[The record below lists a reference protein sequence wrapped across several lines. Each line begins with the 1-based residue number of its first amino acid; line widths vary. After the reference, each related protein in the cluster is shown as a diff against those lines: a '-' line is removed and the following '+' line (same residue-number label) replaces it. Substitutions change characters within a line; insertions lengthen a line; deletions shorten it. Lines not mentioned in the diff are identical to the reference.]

1 MMRTLFLFPQK
12 EQIIMSKVYTAYN
25 KEVQRYI
32 RDYAVKPSTAAVSE
46 RLALLEASVYE
57 QCGIFAKL
65 FPGKRNRVL
74 NEIAYATGGCGIWK
88 IGAATLARK
97 ADCSERTVYA
107 AVNALK
113 KTGEFIVARLAD
125 GHAGHYVFVDKRSER
140 FEDIMSE
147 VFGLPMSEIAT
158 LSAGLVAGLE
168 NAETVDTTT
177 VEGQKQ
183 GSNYI
188 NSFKNKLL
196 NVLDIDIK
204 LSTTQDA
211 RVSYM
216 TDLQKSLYEAI
227 RPLVKDQQLDDVQ
240 KAVLAMPITNAREF
254 VKAKN
259 AIINTLNDAT
269 DKTLKV
275 STSLRAVVSGAYQKA
290 LARPAVKKYV
300 EPVCDSDYEIYDWL
314 NDATLD
320 LSHVERPDSG
330 IYNWLLE

>member
-1 MMRTLFLFPQK
+1 MT
-12 EQIIMSKVYTAYN
+12 KVYTVYN
-25 KEVQRYI
+25 QVVQQYI
-32 RDYAVKPSTAAVSE
+32 MDHAVKPTAKKVNE
-46 RLALLEASVYE
+46 RLDILQASVHE

-65 FPGKRNRVL
+65 FPGKRNQVL

-158 LSAGLVAGLE
+158 LNAGLVAGLE
-168 NAETVDTTT
+168 NAKTVDTTS
-177 VEGQKQ
+177 VEGEKQ
-183 GSNYI
+183 RPNYI

-227 RPLVKDQQLDDVQ
+227 KPLVKDQQLDDVQ

-259 AIINTLNDAT
+259 AIVNTLSDTMN
-269 DKTLKV
+269 KTLKV
-275 STSLRAVVSGAYQKA
+275 ATSLRAVASGAYQKS

-300 EPVCDSDYEIYDWL
+300 ETVC
-314 NDATLD
+314 N
-320 LSHVERPDSG
+320 
-330 IYNWLLE
+330 

>member
-1 MMRTLFLFPQK
+1 MT
-12 EQIIMSKVYTAYN
+12 KVYTVYN
-25 KEVQRYI
+25 QVVQQYI
-32 RDYAVKPSTAAVSE
+32 MDHAVKPTAKKVNE
-46 RLALLEASVYE
+46 RLDILQASVHE

-65 FPGKRNRVL
+65 FPGKRNQVL

-158 LSAGLVAGLE
+158 LNAGLVAGLE
-168 NAETVDTTT
+168 NAKTVDTTS
-177 VEGQKQ
+177 VEGEKQ
-183 GSNYI
+183 RPNYI

-227 RPLVKDQQLDDVQ
+227 KPLETSD
-240 KAVLAMPITNAREF
+240 P
-254 VKAKN
+254 
-259 AIINTLNDAT
+259 TL
-269 DKTLKV
+269 
-275 STSLRAVVSGAYQKA
+275 
-290 LARPAVKKYV
+290 
-300 EPVCDSDYEIYDWL
+300 
-314 NDATLD
+314 
-320 LSHVERPDSG
+320 
-330 IYNWLLE
+330 

>member
-1 MMRTLFLFPQK
+1 
-12 EQIIMSKVYTAYN
+12 MSKVYTAYN

-32 RDYAVKPSTAAVSE
+32 RDYAVKPSTVMVSE

-65 FPGKRNRVL
+65 FPGKRNQVL

-125 GHAGHYVFVDKRSER
+125 GRAGHYVFVDKRSER

-158 LSAGLVAGLE
+158 LNAGLVAGLQ

-177 VEGQKQ
+177 VEGEKQ
-183 GSNYI
+183 RPNYI

-211 RVSYM
+211 RVSFM
-216 TDLQKSLYEAI
+216 TDLQKSLYEAVK
-227 RPLVKDQQLDDVQ
+227 PLVKDQQLDDVQ

-275 STSLRAVVSGAYQKA
+275 ATSLRAVVSGAYQKA
-290 LARPAVKKYV
+290 LARPAVKKYI
-300 EPVCDSDYEIYDWL
+300 EPVCDDADYDMYDWL

-320 LSHVERPDSG
+320 LSHAEQPDSG

>member
-1 MMRTLFLFPQK
+1 
-12 EQIIMSKVYTAYN
+12 MSKVYTAYN

-32 RDYAVKPSTAAVSE
+32 RDYAVKPSTAMVSE

-65 FPGKRNRVL
+65 FPGKRNQVL

-97 ADCSERTVYA
+97 ADCSERTVYS

-158 LSAGLVAGLE
+158 LNAGLVAGLE
-168 NAETVDTTT
+168 NAETVDTTS
-177 VEGQKQ
+177 VEDEKH

-216 TDLQKSLYEAI
+216 TDLQKSLYEVI
-227 RPLVKDQQLDDVQ
+227 KPLAKEQQLDDVQ

-259 AIINTLNDAT
+259 AIVNTLNDAT

-300 EPVCDSDYEIYDWL
+300 EPVCDDADYDMYDWL
-314 NDATLD
+314 NDTTLD
-320 LSHVERPDSG
+320 LSHTEQPDSG

>member
-1 MMRTLFLFPQK
+1 
-12 EQIIMSKVYTAYN
+12 MSKVYTAYN

-32 RDYAVKPSTAAVSE
+32 RDYAVKPSTAMVSE

-65 FPGKRNRVL
+65 FPGKRNQVL
-74 NEIAYATGGCGIWK
+74 NEIVYATGGCGIWK

-125 GHAGHYVFVDKRSER
+125 GHAGHYIFVDKRSER

-158 LSAGLVAGLE
+158 LNAGLVAGLQ

-177 VEGQKQ
+177 VEDKKQ

-216 TDLQKSLYEAI
+216 TDLQKSLYEVI
-227 RPLVKDQQLDDVQ
+227 KPLVKDQQLDDIQ
-240 KAVLAMPITNAREF
+240 KAVLAMPIANASEF

-259 AIINTLNDAT
+259 VIINTLNDAT

-275 STSLRAVVSGAYQKA
+275 ATSLRAVVSGAYQKA

-300 EPVCDSDYEIYDWL
+300 EPVYDDVDYELYDWL

-320 LSHVERPDSG
+320 LSHVERPDNG
-330 IYNWLLE
+330 MYNWLLE

>member
-1 MMRTLFLFPQK
+1 MT
-12 EQIIMSKVYTAYN
+12 KVYTVYN
-25 KEVQRYI
+25 QVVQQYI
-32 RDYAVKPSTAAVSE
+32 MEHAVKPTAKKVNK
-46 RLALLEASVYE
+46 RLDILQASVHE

-65 FPGKRNRVL
+65 FPGKRNQVL

-97 ADCSERTVYA
+97 ADCSDRTVYA
-107 AVNALK
+107 AVSALK

-147 VFGLPMSEIAT
+147 VFGLPANEI
-158 LSAGLVAGLE
+158 AGLVAGLVAGLG
-168 NAETVDTTT
+168 NAETVDTTS
-177 VEGQKQ
+177 VEEGKQ

-188 NSFKNKLL
+188 NSFKDKLL

-204 LSTTQDA
+204 LGTTQNA

-216 TDLQKSLYEAI
+216 TGWQKSLYEA
-227 RPLVKDQQLDDVQ
+227 VKSLAKEQQLDDVQ
-240 KAVLAMPITNAREF
+240 KAVLAMSITNAQEF

-259 AIINTLNDAT
+259 AIVNTLSDTMN
-269 DKTLKV
+269 KTLNIA
-275 STSLRAVVSGAYQKA
+275 TSLRAVASGAYQKS

-300 EPVCDSDYEIYDWL
+300 ETVCNDVNYELYDWL
-314 NDATLD
+314 NDTTLD
-320 LSHVERPDSG
+320 LSHAEQVDDG
-330 IYNWLLE
+330 IYNWLID

>member
-1 MMRTLFLFPQK
+1 MT
-12 EQIIMSKVYTAYN
+12 KVYTVYN

-32 RDYAVKPSTAAVSE
+32 RDYAVKPSTAMVSE

-65 FPGKRNRVL
+65 FPGKRSKVL
-74 NEIAYATGGCGIWK
+74 NEIVFATSGCGVWK

-97 ADCSERTVYA
+97 AGCSDRTVYA
-107 AVNALK
+107 AVSALK

-125 GHAGHYVFVDKRSER
+125 GHAGHYVFVDKRSEH
-140 FEDIMSE
+140 FEDIMHE
-147 VFGLPMSEIAT
+147 VFGLPVNEIAG
-158 LSAGLVAGLE
+158 LVAGLVAGLE

-177 VEGQKQ
+177 VEDQKQ
-183 GSNYI
+183 ESNYI

-204 LSTTQDA
+204 LSTTQNA

-227 RPLVKDQQLDDVQ
+227 KPLATNQQLDDVQ
-240 KAVLAMPITNAREF
+240 KAILAMPITNAHEF

-259 AIINTLNDAT
+259 AIVNTLSDT
-269 DKTLKV
+269 MSKTLKV
-275 STSLRAVVSGAYQKA
+275 ATSLRAVVSGAYQKA
-290 LARPAVKKYV
+290 FARPAVKKCV
-300 EPVCDSDYEIYDWL
+300 EPVYTDVDYELYDWL

-320 LSHVERPDSG
+320 LSHAEQIDDV
-330 IYNWLLE
+330 IYNWLID